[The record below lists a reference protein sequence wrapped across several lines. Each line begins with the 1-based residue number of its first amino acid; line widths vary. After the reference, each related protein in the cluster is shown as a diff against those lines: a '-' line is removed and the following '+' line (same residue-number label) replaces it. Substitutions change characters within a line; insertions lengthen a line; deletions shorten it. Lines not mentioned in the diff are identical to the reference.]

1 MIPFLHPRHQGHQ
14 DGCLRNLHIRTQVPG
29 LKGQL
34 HPVVPFTRVPLCLSR
49 LHVWLPYP
57 LEVKKPCRS
66 VYSSSVVSV
75 QTSRLAPLSPGS
87 QEIGD
92 INGDYFDYE
101 STCTLPV
108 DSDYYSATTTNDNA
122 HNKRKASLPD
132 EDDPEDQGPLLSEYL
147 CPICY
152 SPPRSAIVTLCGHI
166 LCGSCLHGA
175 TTTRQTAARPLCPV
189 CRTPLPN
196 LQFAFPSIQFS
207 LNPNIPLNVMN
218 GDRSG
223 GAGLDVG
230 TVEERWDPARSG
242 VIGLEMLTV
251 SEM

>member
-1 MIPFLHPRHQGHQ
+1 MPPFVLDDHKDDIVIDLTQLEDAPLPPPSTSRTPRRLSSQPSHTHTGPRSQ
-14 DGCLRNLHIRTQVPG
+14 RT
-29 LKGQL
+29 
-34 HPVVPFTRVPLCLSR
+34 TPLG
-49 LHVWLPYP
+49 
-57 LEVKKPCRS
+57 RS

-152 SPPRSAIVTLCGHI
+152 SPPRSAIITLCGHI

-207 LNPNIPLNVMN
+207 LNPNVPLNVMN
-218 GDRSG
+218 GDRPG